1 MINFNFWKTT
11 LKTIPRIAWRVREV
25 GIKLGTES
33 WDMGQQSW
41 RERPTLR
48 KQRGVKK
55 QRVQKMSL
63 IKMDWQMWGVW
74 QKGQGKTNLGLLVTQ
89 LGARGIPKMWK
100 AQSMGMRVHITNT
113 GGSAEYEVLSRQP
126 DRQGS
131 LVGRQPRDQKICVET
146 ETWNLLRRSE
156 SWRD

>member
-1 MINFNFWKTT
+1 
-11 LKTIPRIAWRVREV
+11 
-25 GIKLGTES
+25 
-33 WDMGQQSW
+33 
-41 RERPTLR
+41 
-48 KQRGVKK
+48 
-55 QRVQKMSL
+55 
-63 IKMDWQMWGVW
+63 MWGVW

-146 ETWNLLRRSE
+146 ET
-156 SWRD
+156 